1 MAGASRAEGVAGAKA
16 LNERRVSMQ
25 HRACTRV
32 AGTGSVGQWCEM
44 RLEVGAGCRGLG
56 GPEARLGCVL
66 VAVEV
71 RNVLSGKCGNYKIRN
86 DIWNLQE
93 TLLVMAPDLT
103 PLKDTLFSERSWE
116 VRLGTLG
123 QKRGWQSLGFD
134 KLNELLQFL
143 VQPHLIRLK
152 GQQPGRQ
159 WVPTC
164 QPEVT
169 QLAVLGRGDTVSF
182 AHVD

>member
-1 MAGASRAEGVAGAKA
+1 MAGAKA
-16 LNERRVSMQ
+16 LTECRVSMQ
-25 HRACTRV
+25 HRACTCV

-56 GPEARLGCVL
+56 GPGARLGCVL

-71 RNVLSGKCGNYKIRN
+71 RNVLSGKCGNYKIMN

-103 PLKDTLFSERSWE
+103 PLKDMPFSERSWE
-116 VRLGTLG
+116 IRLGTLG
-123 QKRGWQSLGFD
+123 QERGWQSLGFD

-143 VQPHLIRLK
+143 VQPHLILLK

-169 QLAVLGRGDTVSF
+169 QLAVLGRGDPVSF